1 LSIFFSHQLA
11 ALGWDSYFDEKFKQ
25 FASEGG
31 VPARVIA
38 DYGTECLV
46 HDGVDSSRATVG
58 RHLRNDGATMPA
70 VGDWVSLLKR
80 EPVGAIL
87 GVVERRTVF
96 ARKAPG
102 TETREQ
108 VLAANVDVAFVVAAA
123 TDVNVRRI
131 ERYLTVAWQ
140 SGAVPVVLLTK
151 ADIAESLEEL
161 RSELEAVALGTP
173 VIVTSAVTGD
183 GIDEILR
190 ELQPARTGVLLGP
203 SGAGKSTLIN
213 RIVGSELMRTRLI
226 HRSGEG
232 RHMTSHRQ
240 LVQLPQGGMIIDTPG
255 LREAQLWEGEEA
267 LVHRLR
273 ACHRAGMRDQS
284 GARGGNARRRTVQ
297 ELPQASAR
305 AACGGGEDRRAHQ
318 AGGAQEVEA
327 DLGREQDPRQV
338 LSMERAWLS
347 RQALLRGGGVTWW
360 RSRSPRP
367 ARRGGGRPKTGC
379 SPWRSG
385 RSPCRPAPG

>member
-1 LSIFFSHQLA
+1 LSIYFNRQLA
-11 ALGWDSYFDEKFKQ
+11 ALGWDSYFDEKFKHL
-25 FASEGG
+25 ASLVG
-31 VPARVIA
+31 VPARVVA
-38 DYGTECLV
+38 DYGVECLV
-46 HDGVDSSRATVG
+46 HDGVDSSRAAVG
-58 RHLRNDGATMPA
+58 RHLRHDGATMPA
-70 VGDWVSLLKR
+70 VGDWVSVLKS

-102 TETREQ
+102 TETRVQ

-140 SGAVPVVLLTK
+140 SGAVPIVLLTK
-151 ADIAESLEEL
+151 ADIAESPDEL
-161 RSELEAVALGTP
+161 RAELEAVAMGTP

-213 RIVGSELMRTRLI
+213 RIVGSDLMRTRLI

-267 LVHRLR
+267 LVNVFQDIEELALTCRFTDCAHATEPGCAIKAALEAGTLDAERFRSYRKLQRELR
-273 ACHRAGMRDQS
+273 AVAAKTD
-284 GARGGNARRRTVQ
+284 ARIRL
-297 ELPQASAR
+297 E
-305 AACGGGEDRRAHQ
+305 
-318 AGGAQEVEA
+318 
-327 DLGREQDPRQV
+327 
-338 LSMERAWLS
+338 ERKKWKQISVANKV
-347 RQALLRGGGVTWW
+347 RVRF
-360 RSRSPRP
+360 
-367 ARRGGGRPKTGC
+367 
-379 SPWRSG
+379 
-385 RSPCRPAPG
+385 

>member
-1 LSIFFSHQLA
+1 LLTGGFALSIFFSHQLA
-11 ALGWDSYFDEKFKQ
+11 TLGWDSYFDEKFKQ

-46 HDGVDSSRATVG
+46 HDGVDSSRASVG

-151 ADIAESLEEL
+151 ADIAESLEGL

-183 GIDEILR
+183 GIEEILR

-267 LVHRLR
+267 LVNVFEDIEELALTCRFTDCAHATEPGCAIKAALAAGTLDAGRFRSYRKLQRELR
-273 ACHRAGMRDQS
+273 AVAAKTD
-284 GARGGNARRRTVQ
+284 ARIRL
-297 ELPQASAR
+297 E
-305 AACGGGEDRRAHQ
+305 
-318 AGGAQEVEA
+318 
-327 DLGREQDPRQV
+327 
-338 LSMERAWLS
+338 ERKKWKQISVANKV
-347 RQALLRGGGVTWW
+347 RVRF
-360 RSRSPRP
+360 
-367 ARRGGGRPKTGC
+367 
-379 SPWRSG
+379 
-385 RSPCRPAPG
+385 